1 MVEDSEERYP
11 GEARGLALFLAHIRP
26 ESERL
31 LGGDS
36 MLTHAIRRALASR
49 SLARL
54 RQARR
59 LFNRLPRELRRR
71 LVEAAVMRERACHT
85 SAGHREAVTAGEG
98 RPVSACWR
106 PHPAAGEVVVALPRG
121 GVSGEGGSR
130 RRLLEDAA
138 GDRTPRS

>member
-71 LVEAAVMRERACHT
+71 LVEAAVLRERACPT
-85 SAGHREAVTAGEG
+85 AAGHRQAATAGEG
-98 RPVSACWR
+98 CAAAAGWR
-106 PHPAAGEVVVALPRG
+106 GHPARGEVVALPRDG
-121 GVSGEGGSR
+121 AFGKGGSGRPR
-130 RRLLEDAA
+130 RENAT
-138 GDRTPRS
+138 GDRAPRP